1 MKAAPVQFHNHPC
14 AADDNLREAVFAGFA
29 QQPKRIPPKFF
40 YDRRGS
46 ELFEVICELPE
57 YYLTRTESAILH
69 YYAEDIARCVQSD
82 CLLVELGSGASKK
95 IRLLLDILHP
105 AAYLGIDISR
115 EFLLKSTRRLAC
127 DYPWL
132 EVHAACLDF
141 SRPFRLKWYPKELN
155 KLVFFPGSSI
165 GNLEPEAAAIFLKQ
179 LRPLLEPDG
188 ALLIGVDL
196 KKAPLILHAAYN
208 DAQGITAAFNLNLL
222 HRIQRELDTDLMPE
236 RFEHSAFYNQP
247 AGRIEMHLVSRE
259 RQRIRVEAAHFSFEA
274 GEPLHTENSY
284 KYSLEEFHRLAAY
297 AGYWPE
303 KAWTDA
309 RQWFSVHYLRLAAAT

>member
-1 MKAAPVQFHNHPC
+1 
-14 AADDNLREAVFAGFA
+14 
-29 QQPKRIPPKFF
+29 
-40 YDRRGS
+40 
-46 ELFEVICELPE
+46 
-57 YYLTRTESAILH
+57 
-69 YYAEDIARCVQSD
+69 
-82 CLLVELGSGASKK
+82 VELGSGASKK
-95 IRLLLDILHP
+95 IRLLLDILRP

-141 SRPFRLKWYPKELN
+141 SQPFELKWYPKELN

-165 GNLEPEAAAIFLKQ
+165 GNLESEAAVIFLKQ

-196 KKAPLILHAAYN
+196 KKDPLILHAAYN
-208 DAQGITAAFNLNLL
+208 DAQGVTAAFNLNLL
-222 HRIQRELDTDLMPE
+222 HRIQRELDTDLVPE

-247 AGRIEMHLVSRE
+247 AGRIEMHLVSPE
-259 RQRIRVEAAHFSFEA
+259 RQRIRVEATEFSFEA
-274 GEPLHTENSY
+274 DELLHTESSY

-297 AGYWPE
+297 AGYRPE
-303 KAWTDA
+303 KTWTDA